1 MERDLLVQTGFTL
14 DDVGGALPWSA
25 LGAFLHRI
33 EPDGAIAQ
41 EIEPDIAAFSSRFK
55 TNAILADIYD
65 VLAQI
70 NANLVA
76 GFSRKRSL
84 TLGANGQAELNCTRF
99 NVNGDLSAY
108 DYTGWSGYIPTQ
120 NGEIHV
126 ENGLIVDYLPD
137 T

>member
-14 DDVGGALPWSA
+14 DDVGGALSWSA

-65 VLAQI
+65 LLAQI
-70 NANLVA
+70 NANMVA
-76 GFSRKRSL
+76 GFSRKPSKKPRRYPRPGDGSKRQIGKNNSMTVNEL
-84 TLGANGQAELNCTRF
+84 DSWFTQKKKQKHGGGQ
-99 NVNGDLSAY
+99 
-108 DYTGWSGYIPTQ
+108 SG
-120 NGEIHV
+120 
-126 ENGLIVDYLPD
+126 
-137 T
+137 

>member
-1 MERDLLVQTGFTL
+1 MERDLLVLTGFTL
-14 DDVGGALPWSA
+14 DDVGGALSWSA

-76 GFSRKRSL
+76 GFSRKRSQKPRRYPRP
-84 TLGANGQAELNCTRF
+84 GDNSKRQIGKNNGMSVDELDNWF
-99 NVNGDLSAY
+99 AQKKQKHG
-108 DYTGWSGYIPTQ
+108 GEQSG
-120 NGEIHV
+120 
-126 ENGLIVDYLPD
+126 
-137 T
+137 

>member
-25 LGAFLHRI
+25 LGAFIHRI

-76 GFSRKRSL
+76 GFSRKRSQKPRRYPRPGDNSKRQIGKNNSMTVDEL
-84 TLGANGQAELNCTRF
+84 DSWFEKKKQKHGGGQ
-99 NVNGDLSAY
+99 
-108 DYTGWSGYIPTQ
+108 SG
-120 NGEIHV
+120 
-126 ENGLIVDYLPD
+126 
-137 T
+137 